1 MSSAPAAGGPPALP
15 RVQEPPEGLTRAR
28 WLYVD
33 EAMSHEVHAGL
44 RPGAPPQFVA
54 REAAYGNTDA
64 AEVLE
69 TITPVPE
76 AWEAQLAHLDL
87 ETRLSLIGRYWRHD
101 ALKPGWTRLRPPP
114 AGEHADLREVDIALF
129 PGDASFYHFSPAR
142 ASGQHVLVLR
152 LPMFHAQGLR
162 FLFARME
169 AAIAAPERGT
179 LTLLHA
185 RLPVTP
191 MRSLLVR
198 EHRHWQSK
206 GLAKLVR
213 PEHFAES
220 LGADWKRDILTF
232 YKETLDRIAR
242 GEWGTPAPQAA
253 NDAPLDPVY
262 TDYVRWLR
270 DPRVA
275 AIHARFLTPE
285 EEASLLAGGEAFIR
299 QAIARKRAHASAN
312 DQVLLAVLEASLL
325 ARDALRH
332 DAHKVDPEVAA
343 LVRRFAY
350 YL

>member
-1 MSSAPAAGGPPALP
+1 MSSASAAGGPPTLP

-33 EAMSHEVHAGL
+33 EPLSHEVHAGV
-44 RPGAPPQFVA
+44 RPGAPPQFVS

-64 AEVLE
+64 AEILE

-76 AWEAQLAHLDL
+76 TWEAQLAHLEL
-87 ETRLSLIGRYWRHD
+87 EARLSLIGRYWRHD
-101 ALKPGWTRLRPPP
+101 ALKPGWTRLRAPP
-114 AGEHADLREVDIALF
+114 AGADLDLREVEIPMF
-129 PGDASFYHFSPAR
+129 PGDATFYHFHPPN
-142 ASGQHVLVLR
+142 ASANDVVILR

-162 FLFARME
+162 FLLARME
-169 AAIAAPERGT
+169 ARIEAPEKGT

-206 GLAKLVR
+206 GLAKLAR
-213 PEHFAES
+213 QDDFRIA
-220 LGADWKRDILTF
+220 LGNDWMRELLLF

-242 GEWGTPAPQAA
+242 GEWGAPQAEA
-253 NDAPLDPVY
+253 KRAQPVDPVY
-262 TDYVRWLR
+262 TDYVKWLR

-285 EEASLLAGGEAFIR
+285 EEAGLLAGGEAFIR
-299 QAIARKRAHASAN
+299 QAIARKRANALAK
-312 DQVLLAVLEASLL
+312 DQVLLSVLEASLL
-325 ARDALRH
+325 ARDALRTGN
-332 DAHKVDPEVAA
+332 HKVDPEVAA